1 MKLMENSRAKY
12 CISRK
17 KYHEFKWIYRIEKRK
32 NKITALIIYEED
44 NQKITIYV
52 YYREDSY
59 PGWLE
64 LDSILKTRIRRGRKI
79 EMRANFDTLPSFFSE
94 TLKNMKRKLR

>member
-17 KYHEFKWIYRIEKRK
+17 KYHEFKWLYRIEKRE

-44 NQKITIYV
+44 NQKITTYV
-52 YYREDSY
+52 YYREDYHS
-59 PGWLE
+59 GE
-64 LDSILKTRIRRGRKI
+64 LDSILRTRIGRGRKI